1 MTVRELETLAYGYGL
16 LEGPRVDSADNLYF
30 SDVPNGGV
38 WRRSPDG
45 EITVA
50 VPKRRGV
57 GGIAIHA
64 EGGLV
69 IGGRTICHVVN
80 GETRVL
86 FESPALGFNDLM
98 TDSAGRVICGTLAS
112 DPFSTDEERPTG
124 GAYRINLDG
133 SVDELYGGIALT
145 NGIAFSPDGS
155 AIYHADTNN
164 HCLVTHDVDGD
175 TFVNRRNLGQSD
187 DFNPDGVAVDEAGTI
202 WVADYMAGCVKGFDP
217 SGAEVDRIEV
227 PSKFV
232 TSLCFGG
239 ADRRDLYIVTA
250 DNTED
255 RERKPAPCSAPG
267 SRFPAW
273 SCPRPG
279 YEYVKRGRSRG
290 ERHPGL
296 RPAGGGSVAGGQRE
310 CRGPAAGMGPAGGR
324 PFQPHLPADRRGRP
338 PGRGPPPAPG

>member
-16 LEGPRVDSADNLYF
+16 LEGPRVDAAGNLYF

-38 WRRSPDG
+38 YRLAPDG
-45 EITVA
+45 EVTVA

-57 GGIAIHA
+57 GGIALHA

-69 IGGRTICHVVN
+69 IGGRNICHVVN

-86 FESPALGFNDLM
+86 FESPARGFNDLI
-98 TDSAGRVICGTLAS
+98 TDSAGRVICGTLAA
-112 DPFSTDEERPTG
+112 DPFSSSESDSGQDRPTG

-155 AIYHADTNN
+155 QMYHADTGN
-164 HCLVTHDVDGD
+164 HCLVTHDVIADGD
-175 TFVNRRNLGQSD
+175 GAAGFTNRRNLGQAD
-187 DFNPDGVAVDEAGTI
+187 DFNPDGLAVDEAGVI
-202 WVADYMAGCVKGFDP
+202 WVADYMAGCVKALDP
-217 SGAEVDRIEV
+217 VSGAIVDRIEV

-250 DNTED
+250 DNTD
-255 RERKPAPCSAPG
+255 DTERKGTVFRTRADVPG
-267 SRFPAW
+267 
-273 SCPRPG
+273 
-279 YEYVKRGRSRG
+279 VV
-290 ERHPGL
+290 
-296 RPAGGGSVAGGQRE
+296 VAEARV
-310 CRGPAAGMGPAGGR
+310 
-324 PFQPHLPADRRGRP
+324 
-338 PGRGPPPAPG
+338 

>member
-16 LEGPRVDSADNLYF
+16 LEGPRVDAAGNLYF

-38 WRRSPDG
+38 YRLAPDG
-45 EITVA
+45 EVTVA

-64 EGGLV
+64 QGGLV
-69 IGGRTICHVVN
+69 IGGRNICHVVN

-86 FESPALGFNDLM
+86 FESPARGFNDLI
-98 TDSAGRVICGTLAS
+98 TDSAGRVICGTLAA
-112 DPFSTDEERPTG
+112 DPFSTEQDRPTG

-155 AIYHADTNN
+155 QMYHADTGN
-164 HCLVTHDVDGD
+164 HCLVTHDVIADGD
-175 TFVNRRNLGQSD
+175 GAAGFTNRRNLGQSD
-187 DFNPDGVAVDEAGTI
+187 DFNPDGVAVDEAGVV
-202 WVADYMAGCVKGFDP
+202 WVADYMAGCVKALDP
-217 SGAEVDRIEV
+217 SSGAVVDRIDV

-250 DNTED
+250 DNTD
-255 RERKPAPCSAPG
+255 DAERKGTVFRTRAEVPG
-267 SRFPAW
+267 
-273 SCPRPG
+273 
-279 YEYVKRGRSRG
+279 
-290 ERHPGL
+290 
-296 RPAGGGSVAGGQRE
+296 VAVAEARV
-310 CRGPAAGMGPAGGR
+310 
-324 PFQPHLPADRRGRP
+324 
-338 PGRGPPPAPG
+338 